1 MLNGPKTQMLM
12 SRRSP
17 TYCFNYYY
25 SLLPWWELWKGNQL
39 LKNWR
44 IIGKNAHNLYKPI
57 FNPTALSNPFQSPE
71 HFVCRLQMLRL
82 LQPRWTKL
90 LLLDW
95 KRSTSL
101 AQGITWE
108 MMGRV
113 TMKNIIMNII
123 IILMIIDCVG
133 GSG

>member
-1 MLNGPKTQMLM
+1 MTLKALNIM
-12 SRRSP
+12 SRWIY
-17 TYCFNYYY
+17 TYYNYYLYY
-25 SLLPWWELWKGNQL
+25 SLLPWWKLWKGNPL

-71 HFVCRLQMLRL
+71 QFVCRLQMLRL

-95 KRSTSL
+95 TRSTSL
-101 AQGITWE
+101 AQGITRE

-123 IILMIIDCVG
+123 IILMIIDCIG